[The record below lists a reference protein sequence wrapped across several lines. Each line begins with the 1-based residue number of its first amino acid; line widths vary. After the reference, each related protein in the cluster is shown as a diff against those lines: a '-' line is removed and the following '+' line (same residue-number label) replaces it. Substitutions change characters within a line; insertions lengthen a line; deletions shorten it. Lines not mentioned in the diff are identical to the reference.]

1 MLKINRSR
9 KAESTLTEL
18 LDDDLRAISCFSD
31 WSSPISKNLANV
43 SEPPVLN
50 LQCRSRFSFSITEV
64 GFEGVEVHVGRSS
77 KESEMMQ
84 VRPNQSNHN
93 IEKALYGLF
102 YQKDKCT
109 LHFDGTWNYGHVKT
123 QTADRSHC
131 ADSFFFFYFFS
142 FFNFLIPIFTFSLLV
157 W

>member
-9 KAESTLTEL
+9 KAESTLTEP
-18 LDDDLRAISCFSD
+18 LDDDLRAISFSD

-64 GFEGVEVHVGRSS
+64 GFEGEEVHEGRSS
-77 KESEMMQ
+77 KESEVMQ

-93 IEKALYGLF
+93 IENVLYGLF

-109 LHFDGTWNYGHVKT
+109 LHFDG
-123 QTADRSHC
+123 R
-131 ADSFFFFYFFS
+131 
-142 FFNFLIPIFTFSLLV
+142 
-157 W
+157 